1 VAWFVLAAV
10 GYNTCAVQV
19 GGLSSLLANQ
29 NTVFEHPSHMR
40 VHAFFSRNHF
50 VTCKTREV
58 EISMPEK
65 LCSNEKQALEADM
78 HVVVTQGPG

>member
-29 NTVFEHPSHMR
+29 NTVFEHPSHVR
-40 VHAFFSRNHF
+40 AHAFSSRNHF
-50 VTCKTREV
+50 VMCKIRVVEV
-58 EISMPEK
+58 SVSEK
-65 LCSNEKQALEADM
+65 LYSNERQALEADM
-78 HVVVTQGPG
+78 HVVITQGPE